1 MTSKGLQPYDCGVD
15 KLLIARHAE
24 TDYNVDGLINGDPT
38 QKVALTERG
47 WQQAEQLGKSLK
59 DISIDLCVTTEFHR
73 TRETADIALGRRP
86 IPRLILPELNDPRVG
101 IFEGRTFNDYIAWRH
116 AHGPLAIEPGG
127 GESLSDVLR
136 RYCSG
141 FRFIAEQPG
150 STVVVIAHGLPVS
163 VALLAHSAMDET
175 IPVEFPQARA
185 ADMHTIDTLRLLS
198 GLVRIERAVD
208 AGNFAGPAPHAAR
221 T

>member
-1 MTSKGLQPYDCGVD
+1 MGVE

-24 TDYNVDGLINGDPT
+24 TDYNVGGLINGDPT
-38 QKVALTERG
+38 QKVALSERG
-47 WQQAEQLGKSLK
+47 KQQAVQLGESLK

-73 TRETADIALGRRP
+73 TKDTADIALRGRP

-101 IFEGRTFNDYIAWRH
+101 IFEGRAFKDYIAWRH

-141 FRFIAEQPG
+141 FRFLAEQPG
-150 STVVVIAHGLPVS
+150 STAVVITHGLPVS
-163 VALLAHSAMDET
+163 VALLAQSAVEET

-185 ADMHTIDTLRLLS
+185 ADVHTIDIHRLLS
-198 GLVRIERAVD
+198 GLTRIERAVD
-208 AGNFAGPAPHAAR
+208 NSHFARPAPHAAR
-221 T
+221 VGRLDGT